1 MTMKKKSRWKILF
14 VLSMFVIVMSISL
27 GCSRE
32 AVPGEIMN
40 EDEVQET
47 EIKKEF
53 RSDSGELAISATDL
67 WSVDESLHDGSKL
80 SLYNEEY
87 QSYLIILTDKKE
99 LFSSETSLEHYGELV
114 AESTMEGLEEGT
126 VSETEK
132 LEINGL
138 EARSFSVSG
147 LVDDISVTYKFLVL
161 EDKSDFHQ
169 VVTWSFSENIE
180 NNPEYYDEIL
190 HSYTT
195 DEVTD

>member
-1 MTMKKKSRWKILF
+1 MTMNKKIRWKKLF
-14 VLSMFVIVMSISL
+14 VLSIFVIVMSTSL

-32 AVPGEIMN
+32 SVPGEIMN

-87 QSYLIILTDKKE
+87 QSYLIILTDEKK
-99 LFSSETSLEHYGELV
+99 LFSSETSLEEYLELV
-114 AESTMEGLEEGT
+114 SESTMEGLEEGA

-132 LEINGL
+132 LEINGRD
-138 EARSFSVSG
+138 ARAFTVSG
-147 LVDDISVTYKFLVL
+147 LVDNISVTYKFLVL
-161 EDKSDFHQ
+161 EDESEFHQ

-180 NNPEYYDEIL
+180 NNAEYYDEIL

>member
-1 MTMKKKSRWKILF
+1 MTMKKKSRWVKLF
-14 VLSMFVIVMSISL
+14 VLSMFVIVMSLSL

-32 AVPGEIMN
+32 SVPGEVMN
-40 EDEVQET
+40 DVENQET
-47 EIKKEF
+47 EMKKEF
-53 RSDSGELAISATDL
+53 RSDSKEVAITATDL
-67 WSVDESLHDGSKL
+67 WSVDESLHEGSSL

-87 QSYLIILTDKKE
+87 QSYLIILKDEKE
-99 LFSSETSLEHYGELV
+99 VFSSETSLEEYGELV
-114 AESTMEGLEEGT
+114 AESTMEALEEGT

-138 EARSFSVSG
+138 EAGAFSVSG

-161 EDKSDFHQ
+161 EDESEFHQ

-180 NNPEYYDEIL
+180 NNAEYYDGIL

>member
-1 MTMKKKSRWKILF
+1 MTMNKKSRWKKLF
-14 VLSMFVIVMSISL
+14 VLSMFVIVMSTSL

-32 AVPGEIMN
+32 SVPGEIMN

-87 QSYLIILTDKKE
+87 QSYLIILTDEKK
-99 LFSSETSLEHYGELV
+99 LFSSETSLEEYLELV
-114 AESTMEGLEEGT
+114 SESTMEGLEEGA

-132 LEINGL
+132 LEINGRD
-138 EARSFSVSG
+138 ARAFTVSG
-147 LVDDISVTYKFLVL
+147 LVDNISVTYKFLVL
-161 EDKSDFHQ
+161 EDESEFHQ

-180 NNPEYYDEIL
+180 NNAEYYDEIL
-190 HSYTT
+190 HSYTA